1 MRGLSDPVVIGVVV
15 APHGVRGTLKV
26 KVLGSGRHL
35 RRGIEPIVKG
45 ERRRILTAREVPK
58 GFLIDLQGIGNRESA
73 AGLRGVELLL
83 DRAELDTPEAEEFY
97 VGDLVDLAV
106 YDDTGKHVGSVVDL
120 LETPAHEILVVRD
133 DGSGDERYVP
143 FTFEHVP
150 TVDPKRGRIV
160 VSLLETSPG

>member
-1 MRGLSDPVVIGVVV
+1 VKGLSDPVVIGVVI

-35 RRGIEPIVKG
+35 RRGIEPIVMGK
-45 ERRRILTAREVPK
+45 RRRILTAREMPK

-83 DRAELDTPEAEEFY
+83 DRAELDAPEAEEFY
-97 VGDLVDLAV
+97 VRDLVDLAV
-106 YDDTGKHVGSVVDL
+106 YDEAGKHVGSVVDL

-133 DGSGDERYVP
+133 DDSGDGRYVP

-150 TVDPKRGRIV
+150 TVDANRGHIV
-160 VSLLETSPG
+160 VSLPETSSE